1 MQYLKGKGK
10 GKLYF
15 SSIGIWGE
23 NDAGRGLCTFG
34 IFLLFMYPISFFFFS
49 FSFLF
54 GYDTVNKYSIGLD

>member
-1 MQYLKGKGK
+1 MM
-10 GKLYF
+10 
-15 SSIGIWGE
+15 
-23 NDAGRGLCTFG
+23 RGGGFTFG